1 MMLAGKVALVTGGA
15 SGIGR
20 ATALRMAEEGARVLV
35 ADRDGEGA
43 ARTAAAIMQAGG
55 QALGWAADVTDEA
68 QVAAMVQ
75 AALDAYGGLDCAFN
89 NAGVAP
95 VEAQPLAE
103 ITAEE
108 WARVIN
114 VNLTGV
120 FLCMKHE
127 IPAMRG
133 HGAIVNTASIA
144 GRIALPK
151 AGAYVAAKH
160 GVIGLTKVAA
170 LDHARDGVRVNAVCP
185 GYVETPLASRS
196 IERRREVIL
205 ERVPL
210 RRIGT
215 VEEIAEVVV
224 WLCSDR
230 AGFVTGEAL
239 AADGGHTAN

>member
-1 MMLAGKVALVTGGA
+1 MLAGRVALVTGGA

-43 ARTAAAIMQAGG
+43 ARTAAAIVQAGG
-55 QALGWAADVTDEA
+55 EARGHAADVTDEA

-75 AALDAYGGLDCAFN
+75 AALTAYGALDCAFN

-95 VEAQPLAE
+95 SEAQPLAE
-103 ITAEE
+103 IAAEE
-108 WARVIN
+108 WGRVIAI
-114 VNLTGV
+114 NLTGV
-120 FLCMKHE
+120 FLCLKHE
-127 IPAMRG
+127 VAAMRSG
-133 HGAIVNTASIA
+133 GSIVNTSSIA

-170 LDHARDGVRVNAVCP
+170 LDHGKDGIRVNAICP
-185 GYVETPLASRS
+185 GYVETPLAHRS
-196 IERRREVIL
+196 IERRREAIL
-205 ERVPL
+205 ARMPL
-210 RRIGT
+210 GRIGT

-224 WLCSDR
+224 WLCSDHAR
-230 AGFVTGEAL
+230 FVTGEAI

>member
-1 MMLAGKVALVTGGA
+1 MLAGRVALVTGGA

-35 ADRDGEGA
+35 ADREGEGA
-43 ARTAAAIMQAGG
+43 ARTAAAITQAGG
-55 QALGWAADVTDEA
+55 EARGHAADVTDEG

-75 AALDAYGGLDCAFN
+75 AALDAFGALHCAFN

-103 ITAEE
+103 ISAEE
-108 WARVIN
+108 WARVLQ

-120 FLCMKHE
+120 FLCLKHE
-127 IPAMRG
+127 IAAMRG
-133 HGAIVNTASIA
+133 GGSIVNTASIA

-160 GVIGLTKVAA
+160 GVIGLTRVAA

-196 IERRREVIL
+196 IERRREAIL
-205 ERVPL
+205 DRVPL

-215 VEEIAEVVV
+215 VQEIAEVVV

-230 AGFVTGEAL
+230 SGFVTGEAI